1 MLVIAVVAMPNFCLK
16 LHPFYEPDEEIDN
29 EPEVNIPSENEVC
42 DEGQVILNAIVI
54 ILSSRVQFRKNVK
67 QKIQTFVL

>member
-1 MLVIAVVAMPNFCLK
+1 MRNFCLK
-16 LHPFYEPDEEIDN
+16 LHEFYEPDEEIDN
-29 EPEVNIPSENEVC
+29 EPEVNIPRENEVC